1 MTHPAL
7 AIVLAIWSMW
17 FLSEPA
23 FAEKRVALVIG
34 NSAYQKV
41 ESLSNPA
48 RDADAMSEMFKGA
61 GFSVVEFRR
70 DLGVNDMRRALRD
83 FSDDVRDADVAVL
96 RGNQVQRY
104 VRCAGSEPGVQAP

>member
-1 MTHPAL
+1 
-7 AIVLAIWSMW
+7 MW

-48 RDADAMSEMFKGA
+48 RDADAASEMLKSA
-61 GFSVVEFRR
+61 GFNVVEFKH
-70 DLGVNDMRRALRD
+70 DLGVNEMRRALRD
-83 FSDDVRDADVAVL
+83 FSDDVRDADVAIV
-96 RGNQVQRY
+96 Y
-104 VRCAGSEPGVQAP
+104 YAGHGMEIDGTN